1 MDTKTKKS
9 LLIITIILLIVIN
22 VSALATIYYNS
33 KIKTKKLTE
42 MNNLKE
48 EVQIKGMH
56 RFIRD
61 ELKLSDE
68 QFQQFK
74 EIARTNMIIAHGIAL
89 ELNEKRTE
97 MMNEIAK
104 ENPNSKI
111 LDDIASD
118 VGSLHYELKK
128 TTISH
133 FLELKEICNE
143 DQQESLQKIF
153 MQMIRDQDRNKFGRS
168 PREGERGRNRDGRPR
183 RNN

>member
-1 MDTKTKKS
+1 MDTKTKKT
-9 LLIITIILLIVIN
+9 LLIGTIILLIVIN
-22 VSALATIYYNS
+22 VAALATIYYNS
-33 KIKTKKLTE
+33 KIKTKKLVE

-48 EVQIKGMH
+48 EIQIRGMH
-56 RFIRD
+56 RFLRD
-61 ELKLSDE
+61 ELRLSDE
-68 QFQQFK
+68 QFKQFQ
-74 EIARTNMIIAHGIAL
+74 EVTRNNMRKSHKIAL
-89 ELNEKRTE
+89 ELNEKRFD

-104 ENPNSKI
+104 KNPNSKI

-128 TTISH
+128 TTINH

-143 DQQESLQKIF
+143 DQQESLQKLF
-153 MQMIRDQDRNKFGRS
+153 MQMIHAQDRDKFRRS

>member
-1 MDTKTKKS
+1 MMDTKTKKT
-9 LLIITIILLIVIN
+9 LLISTIILLIVIN

-33 KIKTKKLTE
+33 KIRTKKLAE

-48 EVQIKGMH
+48 EIQIRGMH

-68 QFQQFK
+68 QFIQFK
-74 EIARTNMIIAHGIAL
+74 EVTITNMRKSHEIAL
-89 ELNEKRTE
+89 ELNKKRLD
-97 MMNEIAK
+97 MINEIAK
-104 ENPNSKI
+104 ENPNPNTLDKI
-111 LDDIASD
+111 ARD

-133 FLELKEICNE
+133 FLELKEICND
-143 DQQESLQKIF
+143 DQLETLQKIF
-153 MQMIRDQDRNKFGRS
+153 MQMIQKQDIRKMEKWSQRGKNRN
-168 PREGERGRNRDGRPR
+168 GRPH